1 VATHPTLPQPRD
13 FHLSDQEFDAFKQ
26 RVLQSTFTYDR
37 STSTYLDNLEKLA
50 RFEGYYDDAREEFE
64 QLRRKLKHDTAR
76 DLDYNRQT
84 LKHMLESE
92 IIACYYFQRGVIE
105 HSLDWDPVMREA
117 LRLLG
122 NQAEYDAIL
131 GH

>member
-1 VATHPTLPQPRD
+1 MKITALAGRNGSGKTLY
-13 FHLSDQEFDAFKQ
+13 
-26 RVLQSTFTYDR
+26 V
-37 STSTYLDNLEKLA
+37 
-50 RFEGYYDDAREEFE
+50 E